1 VYNERERYAVVPHI
15 KRGNNVNKKEKILVA
30 VTVVML
36 VILVVCAFYD
46 RTPALMSRTLAYEL
60 PEDTKVVDI
69 DKHGFLFYRVA
80 YEAKVEIDP
89 NNPEEILTCFVQAYG
104 DSGRMLTME
113 EFTTMTDYMYENFY
127 SYTSLHPTPSAGS
140 YIWMQEADTEDGH
153 HVLHFIDIEDEDH
166 AYLYIYYVR

>member
-1 VYNERERYAVVPHI
+1 MYNERERCAVVPHI
-15 KRGNNVNKKEKILVA
+15 KRGNDAKKKEKILVA
-30 VTVVML
+30 VTVIML
-36 VILVVCAFYD
+36 VILAVCVVYD

>member
-1 VYNERERYAVVPHI
+1 M
-15 KRGNNVNKKEKILVA
+15 KKKEKILVA
-30 VTVVML
+30 VTVIML
-36 VILVVCAFYD
+36 VILAVCVVYD
-46 RTPALMSRTLAYEL
+46 RTPALMSRTLAYDL

-89 NNPEEILTCFVQAYG
+89 NNPEEILTCFVQGYG
-104 DSGRMLTME
+104 DSGRMLSHE

-127 SYTSLHPTPSAGS
+127 SYTNLHPTPSEGS

>member
-1 VYNERERYAVVPHI
+1 M
-15 KRGNNVNKKEKILVA
+15 KKKEKILVV

-36 VILVVCAFYD
+36 VILAVCVVYD
-46 RTPALMSRTLAYEL
+46 RTPALMRRTLAYEL
-60 PEDTKVVDI
+60 PEDTKLVDI

-89 NNPEEILTCFVQAYG
+89 ENPEEILTCFVQGYG

>member
-1 VYNERERYAVVPHI
+1 M
-15 KRGNNVNKKEKILVA
+15 KKKEKILVA
-30 VTVVML
+30 VTVIML
-36 VILVVCAFYD
+36 VILAVCVVYD